1 MDTFLTEEKVERID
15 LINMDCEGS
24 ELLVFKGAEKTLKE
38 LGFQVY
44 GVSLDDLSLKEEINK
59 PEYIYMLTTN

>member
-1 MDTFLTEEKVERID
+1 
-15 LINMDCEGS
+15 MDCEGS